1 MNPTQDAPVAAKT
14 SDAISRQDLI
24 QRARELVPT
33 LRERAPQAEAQRLIL
48 DETIQDFH
56 DTGLWR
62 ILQPKR
68 WGGHEMDFGLIVD
81 VCSEIGRG
89 CASSAW
95 ILGNF
100 SSRLWQIG
108 MLPEAAQQ
116 DIWGKDTSTLVC
128 SAYIFPAGRVTK
140 VADGWRVRGNF
151 PWPFASGVDISEW
164 ATIGALLHDESD
176 PDKAPEYIQ
185 LLLHKSEYTTKDT
198 WYASGLIGTGSKDLI
213 VDDVE
218 IPEHRGTLL
227 TEFRG
232 GPSPGSATNP
242 SPLYQLPA
250 FALFPHV
257 AAAPG
262 LGAAQAAVEDSFEAT
277 KTRVTTYLATDAAK
291 LGPVQIK
298 LTEASAC
305 VDTARMLLKNNCDEA
320 MAVAADTATWSIEDR
335 VRYRRDGA
343 FAAKLFQQ
351 GTDLCAQ
358 VTGAAG
364 LYTRNPMQRY
374 FRDVHAIGHH
384 ISLVWDVTGQIYGGT
399 MLGLDPLLPT
409 V

>member
-1 MNPTQDAPVAAKT
+1 MNDRQPTEPTTEPAVT
-14 SDAISRQDLI
+14 REDLLA
-24 QRARELVPT
+24 RAHDLVPR
-33 LRERAPQAEAQRLIL
+33 LRERAATAEQLRIIP
-48 DETIQDFH
+48 ESTIRDFH

-62 ILQPKR
+62 MLQPKR
-68 WGGHEMDFGLIVD
+68 WGGHEMDFGLLVD

-116 DIWGKDTSTLVC
+116 DVWGRDGSTLVC
-128 SAYIFPAGRVTK
+128 SAYVFPAGRVTRIS
-140 VADGWRVRGNF
+140 DGWRVRGNF

-164 ATIGALLHDESD
+164 ATVGALLHDED
-176 PDKAPEYIQ
+176 DDAKPPEHIQ
-185 LLLHKSEYTTKDT
+185 LLLHKSEYTVKDT

-213 VDDVE
+213 VDDIE
-218 IPEHRGTLL
+218 IPAHRGTLIK
-227 TEFRG
+227 EFRG

-242 SPLYQLPA
+242 SPLYRLPA
-250 FALFPHV
+250 FALFPHI

-262 LGAAQAAVEDSFEAT
+262 LGAAQAAVEDAFAT
-277 KTRVTTYLATDAAK
+277 SKSRVTTYLAQDAAK
-291 LGPVQIK
+291 LSPVQIK
-298 LTEASAC
+298 LAEASAC
-305 VDTARMLLKNNCDEA
+305 VDTARMLLKSNCDEA
-320 MAVAADTATWSIEDR
+320 MRIAAAGAVWSIEDR

-343 FAAKLFQQ
+343 FAAKLYERAV
-351 GTDLCAQ
+351 DLCAQ

-364 LYTRNPMQRY
+364 LYNRNPMQRY
-374 FRDVHAIGHH
+374 FRDVHAVLQH
-384 ISLVWDVTGQIYGGT
+384 ISLVWDVSGQIYGGT